1 VQPGIVAL
9 RRALTAAWQSDLRAV
24 RQDSY
29 DVERGREAWAF
40 IQRFNQLI
48 SDLRV
53 PIQRAWG
60 PGGLV
65 HVADSPD
72 IAGPGPRVS
81 MTRVK
86 LRNHGN
92 LVAIEASTHSEGEAK
107 PNPGLGLDREIE
119 VVGVPALVFVQEL
132 YGTLTAFLQAALSV
146 DFELG
151 GSRWLFEQVAAEH
164 FGTEGRWPSL
174 AELYQRVTREYAVDD
189 SYEKA
194 VETFAPGT
202 TENGETEVRL
212 GLENLHR
219 CHDTDPDIAN
229 FVHVVKLAVA
239 ADEVDTWVTSEAV
252 AHDLHLE
259 RESCMKLGRLLRAE
273 KDVWRDGDAEE
284 DFASWNFQP
293 SLNVHFF
300 RRIGS
305 IDDYLAIQAV
315 LNPAT
320 SNGNGAAKP
329 LDESVTRESSTPL
342 PDGIV
347 TFLMTD
353 VVESTPLWLRSR
365 SQMYLAMKRHD
376 QLLTASIET
385 NGGVVLKERGEGD
398 SFFAVFLRATD
409 ALAAAVD
416 AQRALQS
423 EPWPDGIPIRV
434 RMAILTGEADA
445 DDGDYRAPAVNRC
458 AKLRRRAAGQQ
469 ILVSETT
476 YSIVADIM
484 REDLHLVSVGPR
496 RLEGHDRPEQ
506 IYVLQHPEVVLEAT
520 VPED

>member
-1 VQPGIVAL
+1 MQPGIVAL
-9 RRALTAAWQSDLRAV
+9 RRALTAAWQNDLKAV
-24 RQDSY
+24 RQDGY

-92 LVAIEASTHSEGEAK
+92 LVTVEALTHSEGEAK

-119 VVGVPALVFVQEL
+119 VVGVSPLVFVQEL
-132 YGTLTAFLQAALSV
+132 YGTLTAFLQTALSV

-164 FGTEGRWPSL
+164 FVTDARWPAL
-174 AELYQRVTREYAVDD
+174 AELYQRVTREYAIDD
-189 SYEKA
+189 SFEK
-194 VETFAPGT
+194 VLDSFAPGT

-212 GLENLHR
+212 DLENLHR
-219 CHDTDPDIAN
+219 CRDTDADISN
-229 FVHVVKLAVA
+229 FVRVVRLAVS

-252 AHDLHLE
+252 AHDLQLD
-259 RESCMKLGRLLRAE
+259 RESCIKLGRLLRAE

-305 IDDYLAIQAV
+305 IDDYLAVQAT
-315 LNPAT
+315 LNPGA

-329 LDESVTRESSTPL
+329 RDESVTRESSAPL

-376 QLLTASIET
+376 QLLTASIES

-416 AQRALQS
+416 AQRVLQS

-458 AKLRRRAAGQQ
+458 AKLRRRAVGQQ

-484 REDLHLVSVGPR
+484 RDDLQLVSVGPR